1 MKKIFLFFILIC
13 FANTYSQSGG
23 LDFIAKKTC
32 ECLDAKKGKSENFTG
47 KELKTA
53 VGLCIIKSYSD
64 HKSKLNSEE
73 KEKFN
78 DTDGMGKLGE
88 AVALKMVAFCPN
100 MIMELGKN
108 YNDEIADEKE
118 DVFILGEVI
127 DIQSEQFITLQV
139 KDQNGRKY
147 SFLLLTYFDTA
158 PLLTNNDIKKK
169 DNLKISYT
177 EIELFDSKAKEF
189 RYFKILTKLEKQ

>member
-1 MKKIFLFFILIC
+1 MKKIFLFFILMC
-13 FANTYSQSGG
+13 FANAYSQSGG
-23 LDFIAKKTC
+23 LDLIAKETC
-32 ECLDAKKGKSENFTG
+32 ECLDAKKVKEPNLSGD
-47 KELKTA
+47 ELKRD
-53 VGLCIIKSYSD
+53 VGICIIKSYSD
-64 HKSKLNSEE
+64 HKSELNSEE

-88 AVALKMVAFCPN
+88 TVALKMLAFCPN

-108 YNDEIADEKE
+108 SKDEIADDKE
-118 DVFILGEVI
+118 DAFILGEVI

-169 DNLKISYT
+169 DKLKISYT

>member
-1 MKKIFLFFILIC
+1 MKKIFLFFILMC

-23 LDFIAKKTC
+23 LDLIAKETC
-32 ECLDAKKGKSENFTG
+32 ECLDAKKAKEPNLSGD
-47 KELKTA
+47 ELKRD
-53 VGLCIIKSYSD
+53 VGICIIKSYSD
-64 HKSKLNSEE
+64 HKSELNSEE

-88 AVALKMVAFCPN
+88 TVALKMLAFCPN

-108 YNDEIADEKE
+108 SKDEIADDKE
-118 DVFILGEVI
+118 DAFILGEVI
-127 DIQSEQFITLQV
+127 DVQSEQFITLQV

-169 DNLKISYT
+169 DKLKISYT

>member
-1 MKKIFLFFILIC
+1 MKKIFLFFILMC

-23 LDFIAKKTC
+23 LDLIAKETC
-32 ECLDAKKGKSENFTG
+32 ECLDAKKAKSENFTG

-64 HKSKLNSEE
+64 HKSELTSEE

-88 AVALKMVAFCPN
+88 TVALKMLAFCPN

-108 YNDEIADEKE
+108 SKDEITDEKE
-118 DVFILGEVI
+118 DAFILGEVI

-169 DNLKISYT
+169 DKLKISYT